1 MKAVII
7 TIGLVVLLISGSSSA
22 AEDKYFYSSGQ
33 ILPGETWGNVYVYN
47 DNTIVDMLGGQ
58 IDSLSTSNIS
68 SFNVLGGEVGGQESI
83 IDIEKSSTLNVFG
96 GVLDIG
102 TFVPSEG
109 SYTMISGGDITVG
122 RMKLY
127 GDATVDIR
135 GGRLQLDSI
144 DMVDV
149 FYELPTINVYGYGF
163 NYDPTGG
170 TYGDGLLTGYLQDNN
185 FFSINQLSELEFQR
199 FNLIPE
205 PMTLLLLGI
214 GGVFVRRRG

>member
-1 MKAVII
+1 MKAAII

-33 ILPGETWGNVYVYN
+33 ILPGETWHYVYIYN

-58 IDSLSTSNIS
+58 IDSLFTSNIS
-68 SFNVLGGEVGGQESI
+68 SFNILGGEVGGESGI

-102 TFVPSEG
+102 TFVPREG

-135 GGRLQLDSI
+135 GGELQLDSI

-163 NYDPTGG
+163 NYNPTGG
-170 TYGDGLLTGYLQDNN
+170 FQGRGILTGYLLDGN
-185 FFSINQLSELEFQR
+185 FFSIDQLSESELQR

-205 PMTLLLLGI
+205 PATLLLLGL
-214 GGVFVRRRG
+214 GGLLLRKRS